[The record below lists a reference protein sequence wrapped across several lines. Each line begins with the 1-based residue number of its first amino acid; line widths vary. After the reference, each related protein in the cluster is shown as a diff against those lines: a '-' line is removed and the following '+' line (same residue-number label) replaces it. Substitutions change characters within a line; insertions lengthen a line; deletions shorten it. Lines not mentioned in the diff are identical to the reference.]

1 MRTASLRL
9 SGNSVMT
16 SPRSASAKRRRAA
29 LATRWPPSPFSRGGG
44 GRLVAVELEEVV
56 GSGDESPF
64 RSARGSAAALEA
76 SHLAVELQLPE
87 DGLDRGLSSPVERA
101 AVWGRENATHEVIEP
116 TGPARPWSTTEAR
129 VG

>member
-1 MRTASLRL
+1 M
-9 SGNSVMT
+9 MT
-16 SPRSASAKRRRAA
+16 SPRSAPANASARGAGDAVAA
-29 LATRWPPSPFSRGGG
+29 IAFSGGGG

-76 SHLAVELQLPE
+76 SHLAVELQLTE

-101 AVWGRENATHEVIEP
+101 AVWV
-116 TGPARPWSTTEAR
+116 ARTRRMKS
-129 VG
+129 